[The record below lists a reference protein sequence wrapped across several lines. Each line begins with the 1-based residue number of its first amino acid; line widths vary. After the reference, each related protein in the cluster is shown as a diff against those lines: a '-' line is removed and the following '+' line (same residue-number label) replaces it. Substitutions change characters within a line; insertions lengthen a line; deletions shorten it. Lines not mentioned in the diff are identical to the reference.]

1 MAVKEITP
9 QQVHDTLTADAT
21 VVYIDVRSERE
32 FANGHPAGAVNIP
45 VAFPD
50 PARGMTAN
58 PDFVKVV
65 EANFPLDRKII
76 VGCQAGPRSTAASRM
91 LDQAGYQDV
100 SNLLGGFGGMR
111 DAMGTV
117 VAPGW
122 AASGLPV
129 SSDNGEGVSYESMKL
144 KIKSSKTRKHP
155 TKQLATFFD

>member
-9 QQVHDTLTADAT
+9 QQAHDTLTADAN

-50 PARGMTAN
+50 PARGMMAN

-65 EANFPLDRKII
+65 EANFPREKKLI

-100 SNLLGGFGGMR
+100 SNLLGGFGGQR
-111 DAMGTV
+111 DPIGTV
-117 VAPGW
+117 IAPGW

-129 SSDNGEGVSYESMKL
+129 SSDNGDGVSYAS
-144 KIKSSKTRKHP
+144 
-155 TKQLATFFD
+155 LAAKVR

>member
-9 QQVHDTLTADAT
+9 QQAHDTLSADPT

-32 FANGHPAGAVNIP
+32 FANGHPVGAVNIP

-65 EANFPLDRKII
+65 EANFSRDKKII

-91 LDQAGYQDV
+91 LDQAGFQDV
-100 SNLLGGFGGMR
+100 SNMLGGFGGMR
-111 DAMGTV
+111 DQMGNT

-129 SSDNGEGVSYESMKL
+129 SSENGDGASYASL
-144 KIKSSKTRKHP
+144 VAKTKG
-155 TKQLATFFD
+155 